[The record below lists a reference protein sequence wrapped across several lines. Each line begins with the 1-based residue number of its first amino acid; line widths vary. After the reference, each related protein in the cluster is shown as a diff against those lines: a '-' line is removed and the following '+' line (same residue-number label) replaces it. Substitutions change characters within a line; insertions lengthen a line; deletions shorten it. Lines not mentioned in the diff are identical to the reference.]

1 MWPRLRRA
9 DQRRT
14 AHSRAVVACQWVD
27 DLRRWEGFAD
37 SGKQVV
43 PAVPGAV
50 QLDLDP
56 APTQVERVTCE
67 ADDVDAVHD
76 RRGLGDFFSR
86 SRLEAGETV
95 HRDDSDAVT
104 PSPGLGRQPGL
115 EDLFQTLFDHR
126 QPPAPTRPSYVSNVS
141 ECIPNDRQF

>member
-14 AHSRAVVACQWVD
+14 AHSRAAVACQWVD
-27 DLRRWEGFAD
+27 DLRRWGGFAD

-95 HRDDSDAVT
+95 HRDDSE
-104 PSPGLGRQPGL
+104 PSRQVRDWAGSQVL
-115 EDLFQTLFDHR
+115 KTCFKRSSTIASLL
-126 QPPAPTRPSYVSNVS
+126 RP
-141 ECIPNDRQF
+141 RALHTFRT

>member
-1 MWPRLRRA
+1 
-9 DQRRT
+9 
-14 AHSRAVVACQWVD
+14 
-27 DLRRWEGFAD
+27 
-37 SGKQVV
+37 
-43 PAVPGAV
+43 
-50 QLDLDP
+50 LDP

-86 SRLEAGETV
+86 SRLEAGET
-95 HRDDSDAVT
+95 DAVT
-104 PSPGLGRQPGL
+104 PSLGLGRQPGL

-141 ECIPNDRQF
+141 ECIPNDCQF